1 VVWMT
6 LSVPRQIASV
16 PLLRQL
22 LDVVLRHRDVTARCR
37 AGLAVLISEAS
48 ANAVR
53 HGHGDRPIEAS
64 IDVDDEQCVIEI
76 GNCNGHLDQ
85 SRLLAGMP
93 HDPHVLAVLRERLR
107 EGDVVLDVGANI
119 GSVTLPAASLVG
131 ARGRV
136 VAVEPIAANRVLL
149 PRTGPNARA
158 ARGLPPC
165 RRRRGGGG

>member
-93 HDPHVLAVLRERLR
+93 TPDQES
-107 EGDVVLDVGANI
+107 G
-119 GSVTLPAASLVG
+119 
-131 ARGRV
+131 
-136 VAVEPIAANRVLL
+136 
-149 PRTGPNARA
+149 
-158 ARGLPPC
+158 RGLPLIGTLADAVHVLHP
-165 RRRRGGGG
+165 RPAWVVVRITKRLEHEPVEAGGR